1 MHCFSASDF
10 LPKNNERTDKV
21 LVMWKLW
28 TQCYWC
34 KGSESCIMQPLVFQS
49 ARKKKAAKLK
59 PWAQTVHS
67 FLFGQQTVCWWSKLF
82 QTGLPT
88 QVIIF
93 SAWSVYNIWQSVV
106 PCCYLFLL
114 DLCVLTVFE
123 RTTLCEVS
131 GEDYMWQI
139 WRENQEKTNRQLNA
153 WEMSQRSD
161 RRR

>member
-10 LPKNNERTDKV
+10 LPKIMKGQIKSQTCENSGLGVIDEKAAWELHKTA
-21 LVMWKLW
+21 LGISE
-28 TQCYWC
+28 C
-34 KGSESCIMQPLVFQS
+34 K
-49 ARKKKAAKLK
+49 RAAKLK
-59 PWAQTVHS
+59 LWAQTVHFF
-67 FLFGQQTVCWWSKLF
+67 FLFGRQTVRWWSKQF
-82 QTGLPT
+82 QTALPT

-93 SAWSVYNIWQSVV
+93 SAWSVYNIWQSAV

-123 RTTLCEVS
+123 RRTLCEVS

-139 WRENQEKTNRQLNA
+139 WRGNQEKTNRQLNA